1 MGCNRMIEINL
12 DSRSDL
18 YSIEPI
24 GLQTELVESLSSYL
38 IRVAYEHNLS
48 VGHLFNKMIFP
59 EMNKSYL
66 ERASAYGGNRFYEK
80 AKTVNGYMEIAV
92 ELAWTV
98 EKLTS
103 RDDLINLT
111 LYNLKEFIPLR
122 NLLKDTLT
130 WCPDCIR
137 TWEKDGEVIYY
148 PLIWHLKPVEMCKK
162 QSGVLVDSCPIC
174 KKKVDIIRRQMV
186 PGYCPNCSSILAQE
200 SESKRNNLE
209 KFRLELYV
217 YENVKDTLSI
227 NHNTIDVQ
235 SFKRTFINKLKVIN
249 EERFSNNVAGFSRHL
264 SIPKSTLRYWLY
276 GQNFPSLDNIL
287 KICFKLNKEIL
298 DFLLESQKLDVNIF
312 QINDKRV
319 INNKTKQIRK
329 PLNYDVI
336 EKKLIEHLS
345 TDTPISMNS
354 VAKVIGRDKRV
365 LYRNFPDLCKQI
377 SRRYYDYTKEKSEL
391 RIKRLK
397 EQIKLAF
404 NELKCE
410 GLYPSRRKIEEKINK
425 NGVLKEKVLQDY
437 WKFLLVQSG
446 YEYKNRRTYL
456 NDEFK

>member
-1 MGCNRMIEINL
+1 MGCNRMIEIYL

-24 GLQTELVESLSSYL
+24 GLQTGLVESLSSYL

-48 VGHLFNKMIFP
+48 VGHLFNKKIFP

-148 PLIWHLKPVEMCKK
+148 PLIWHLKPVEICKK
-162 QSGVLVDSCPIC
+162 HSRFLVDRCPIC

-200 SESKRNNLE
+200 SESKRINLE
-209 KFRLELYV
+209 KFWWELYV
-217 YENVKDTLSI
+217 YENVKDILSI
-227 NHNTIDVQ
+227 NHNKIDVQ
-235 SFKRTFINKLKVIN
+235 SFKHTFISKLKVIN
-249 EERFSNNVAGFSRHL
+249 EERFSNNVARFSRHL
-264 SIPKSTLRYWLY
+264 SIPKSTLRYWLN

-312 QINDKRV
+312 QINDKWV
-319 INNKTKQIRK
+319 INNKTKQTRK

-354 VAKVIGRDKRV
+354 VAKVIDRDKRV

-377 SRRYYDYTKEKSEL
+377 SRKYYDYIKEKSEL

-397 EQIKLAF
+397 EQINLAF
-404 NELKCE
+404 NELENE
-410 GLYPSRRKIEEKINK
+410 GLYPSRRKIEDKINK

-437 WKFLLVQSG
+437 WKLLLVQSG

>member
-1 MGCNRMIEINL
+1 
-12 DSRSDL
+12 
-18 YSIEPI
+18 
-24 GLQTELVESLSSYL
+24 
-38 IRVAYEHNLS
+38 
-48 VGHLFNKMIFP
+48 
-59 EMNKSYL
+59 
-66 ERASAYGGNRFYEK
+66 
-80 AKTVNGYMEIAV
+80 
-92 ELAWTV
+92 
-98 EKLTS
+98 
-103 RDDLINLT
+103 
-111 LYNLKEFIPLR
+111 
-122 NLLKDTLT
+122 
-130 WCPDCIR
+130 
-137 TWEKDGEVIYY
+137 
-148 PLIWHLKPVEMCKK
+148 
-162 QSGVLVDSCPIC
+162 
-174 KKKVDIIRRQMV
+174 MV

-200 SESKRNNLE
+200 SESKRINLE
-209 KFRLELYV
+209 KFRWELYV
-217 YENVKDTLSI
+217 YENVKDILSI
-227 NHNTIDVQ
+227 NHNKIDVQ
-235 SFKRTFINKLKVIN
+235 SFKDTFINKLKVIN

-319 INNKTKQIRK
+319 INNKTKQTRK

-377 SRRYYDYTKEKSEL
+377 SRRYYDYIKEKSEL

-397 EQIKLAF
+397 EQINLAF
-404 NELKCE
+404 NELKNE
-410 GLYPSRRKIEEKINK
+410 GLYPSRRKIEDKINK